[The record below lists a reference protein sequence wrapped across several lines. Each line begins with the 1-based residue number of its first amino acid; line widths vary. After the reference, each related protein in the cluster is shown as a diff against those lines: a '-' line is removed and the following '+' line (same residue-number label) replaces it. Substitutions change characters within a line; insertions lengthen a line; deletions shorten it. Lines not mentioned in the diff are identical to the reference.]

1 MNLKSISNRIKRL
14 ENHGRKATGTM
25 KIASAWNTWITLKD
39 GERFDTLEDAIKH
52 VKSKYAF
59 NTIAIDQ
66 GRQVIDSL
74 TTDQLREMERVFDSD
89 NRDNE
94 QNEPARQKYYKI
106 IFTPCTELA
115 IAEKKHPEYKFEMTT
130 VPFEELED
138 RK

>member
-115 IAEKKHPEYKFEMTT
+115 TAEKKHPEYKFEMTT